1 MTESPYPCLWF
12 DKEAFEAAT
21 FYCSLFPNSKIT
33 SSSPMLVHWEID
45 GRKYMGLNGGPVF
58 KMNEAISFVVMCET
72 QEEIDR
78 YWNTLTSNGGEESQ
92 CGWCKDKYGV
102 SWQIIPA
109 ELSQWMS
116 QAGKSERVIKAFMQ
130 MKKMDIEILRNA

>member
-12 DKEAFEAAT
+12 DKEALEAAT
-21 FYCSLFPNSKIT
+21 FYCSLFPNSKII

-58 KMNEAISFVVMCET
+58 KLNEAISFVVMCET

>member
-45 GRKYMGLNGGPVF
+45 GRKYMGLNGDPVF